1 MPGPRIRH
9 CACALLAALALLG
22 QAGALA
28 QPAPAAASRGQV
40 TVDIVGLRSDR
51 GKVFVALYRGKDGFP
66 SKPKRAFAKT
76 SVVSKGRRVRV
87 VFESIPAGEFAVSM
101 IHDENAN
108 NTLDTNFF
116 GIPNEGWGTSRDAK
130 ASFGPPSYA
139 DAVLQLGQGEHKQ
152 IVVHV
157 QY

>member
-1 MPGPRIRH
+1 MLGLRIGI
-9 CACALLAALALLG
+9 CIGAVLLLG
-22 QAGALA
+22 QDGALA
-28 QPAPAAASRGQV
+28 QPAPAAASGGQV
-40 TVDIVGLRSDR
+40 TVDIVGLRNDR
-51 GKVFVALYRGKDGFP
+51 GKIFVALYRGGEGFP
-66 SKPKRAFAKT
+66 SKPKRAFAKQIVT
-76 SVVSKGRRVRV
+76 SKGKRARV
-87 VFESIPAGEFAVSM
+87 VFEPIPAGEFAISM

-139 DAVLQLGQGEHKQ
+139 DAVLRLGQGEHKQ